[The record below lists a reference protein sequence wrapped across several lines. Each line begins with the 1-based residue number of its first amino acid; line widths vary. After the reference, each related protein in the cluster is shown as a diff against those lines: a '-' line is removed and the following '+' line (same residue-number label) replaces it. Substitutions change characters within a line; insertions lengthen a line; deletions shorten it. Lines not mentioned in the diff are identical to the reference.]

1 MKAWF
6 YGLQPRE
13 RWILGVGLVA
23 TVLIVFWAFVL
34 KPLQR
39 QSQSLQTAVESK
51 QRLLVDLAQLEG
63 AQTPLSPGG
72 SGVQGR
78 EQTLVVVIDTTAQQH
93 GIALSRTR
101 PNGPSGIDVTFQG
114 ASFDVLVAWLM
125 TLHGTYAVDVESA
138 SFTSARIQGLVN
150 GQLSLQRL

>member
-13 RWILGVGLVA
+13 RWIAGVGLVA
-23 TVLIVFWAFVL
+23 ALLIVFWAFIF
-34 KPLQR
+34 KPVQS
-39 QSQSLQTAVESK
+39 QSQSLQTAVENK
-51 QRLLVDLAQLEG
+51 QRLLVDLARLEG
-63 AQTPLSPGG
+63 AQAPLSSGG
-72 SGVQGR
+72 SVQGR

-93 GIALSRTR
+93 GITLSRTR

-138 SFTSARIQGLVN
+138 SFTSARVQGLVN